1 MANIQ
6 VLVPTSRSRQPLADW
21 CNVKQFTKYNVELS
35 LKPTVRVIHLPLTF
49 SNSAETFRVCSTH

>member
-21 CNVKQFTKYNVELS
+21 CNVKQFTKYNVKLH
-35 LKPTVRVIHLPLTF
+35 P
-49 SNSAETFRVCSTH
+49 